1 MSETRETTV
10 LFAGL
15 MGAADLI
22 AAAGDAAE
30 QETMKKYLEVL
41 TKAAEAGGG
50 RAINVGHD
58 RLMVLLG
65 GPDAAADT
73 AAAMHTA
80 LGEVPKVKHA
90 KLSLGTGFHHGP
102 VIQEKGEVFG
112 DTVTLAARLAEQAGS
127 GQIITS
133 EETGKRLGP
142 LYKAYTRRLGPIQIK
157 GRAEEVG
164 ICELVWKADENATK
178 FARRNPAE
186 PLAKVELTLRYRD
199 KKVVRRRDK
208 ETVVIGRGEDCG
220 LVVADELASRQHC
233 TIERRHDHFVLID
246 TSANGT
252 FVTIEGE
259 REVMLQREEL
269 MLRKHGWITFGQP
282 GALAH
287 EMVEF
292 SLA

>member
-10 LFAGL
+10 LFAGVL
-15 MGAADLI
+15 GAADLV
-22 AAAGDAAE
+22 ATAGDAAAR
-30 QETMKKYLEVL
+30 ETMKIYLEVL

-50 RAINVGHD
+50 RVLNVGHD
-58 RLMVLLG
+58 RLMVLISS
-65 GPDAAADT
+65 PDVAADT

-80 LGEVPKVKHA
+80 LGELPKVRHA
-90 KLSLGTGFHHGP
+90 KLSLGTGFHYGP
-102 VIQEKGEVFG
+102 VIQKDNEVFG
-112 DTVTLAARLAEQAGS
+112 DTVTLASRLAEQAAS

-133 EETGKRLGP
+133 EETMQRLGP

-178 FARRNPAE
+178 FARRNLAE
-186 PLAKVELTLRYRD
+186 PLAKVELTLKYRG
-199 KKVVRRRDK
+199 KQVERRRDK
-208 ETVVIGRGEDCG
+208 ESVVIGRGEDCG
-220 LVVADELASRQHC
+220 LVVMEELASRQHC
-233 TIERRHDHFVLID
+233 TIERRKDHFVLID

-269 MLRKHGWITFGQP
+269 MLRKRGWITFGQP
-282 GALAH
+282 GALAG
-287 EMVEF
+287 EVVEF